1 MAADSLFVR
10 TPYPADDPAI
20 GLVHNLETEFLVKKI
35 KRERKY
41 KRYVITIE
49 GLKYGRTYRVYS
61 AEPELKDQ
69 YRNFEKIK
77 KGQKYRMSIGV
88 LFPPLLNGHWL
99 TFFSP
104 HYKTELE
111 NGEIY
116 NYGTGPRY
124 HCPNLVGLYYITSDT
139 TAVDASVKLGN

>member
-1 MAADSLFVR
+1 MPMAADSLFVR

-111 NGEIY
+111 N
-116 NYGTGPRY
+116 
-124 HCPNLVGLYYITSDT
+124 VKYIIMEQVRDIIVPILWACTTSLPILLLLMR
-139 TAVDASVKLGN
+139 V